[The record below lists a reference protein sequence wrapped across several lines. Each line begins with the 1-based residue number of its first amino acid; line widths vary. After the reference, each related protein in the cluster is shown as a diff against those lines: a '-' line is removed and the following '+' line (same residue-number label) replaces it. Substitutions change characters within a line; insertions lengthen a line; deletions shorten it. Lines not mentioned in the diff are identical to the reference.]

1 MQINQLLSERGMTK
15 YRLSKMSGVPQATIN
30 DICSGK
36 ARIEKCSAETI
47 YRICQTLHISME
59 NLLEP
64 VLKGGAEME
73 YRMSFETFKSN
84 VCHRVKDNGDI
95 TFIIDTLESNEI
107 RTLFDRKWYP
117 EALYL
122 LAMVDYLS
130 RENDVPLCTNYN
142 DIRAAKLHTPV
153 FPASVIVASA
163 AMKSDRMRRE
173 SVAAAIP
180 EFMRFNIVE
189 SEVRNVI

>member
-1 MQINQLLSERGMTK
+1 
-15 YRLSKMSGVPQATIN
+15 
-30 DICSGK
+30 
-36 ARIEKCSAETI
+36 
-47 YRICQTLHISME
+47 ME
-59 NLLEP
+59 C
-64 VLKGGAEME
+64 
-73 YRMSFETFKSN
+73 RMSFETFKSN

-107 RTLFDRKWYP
+107 RTLFERKWYP

-163 AMKSDRMRRE
+163 AMKSDRIRQE

-180 EFMRFNIVE
+180 EFIRFNIVE
-189 SEVRNVI
+189 SDVRNVV

>member
-1 MQINQLLSERGMTK
+1 
-15 YRLSKMSGVPQATIN
+15 
-30 DICSGK
+30 
-36 ARIEKCSAETI
+36 
-47 YRICQTLHISME
+47 
-59 NLLEP
+59 
-64 VLKGGAEME
+64 ME

-107 RTLFDRKWYP
+107 RTLFERKWYP

-142 DIRAAKLHTPV
+142 DIRAAKLQTPV

-163 AMKSDRMRRE
+163 AMKSDRLRQE

-189 SEVRNVI
+189 SDVRNVV